1 MKRERERESTSSGN
15 NKTNGERNE
24 SDAADRGRVG
34 PVEIEKELKEG
45 IIKFHQWKWKGN
57 GE

>member
-1 MKRERERESTSSGN
+1 MVITKQME
-15 NKTNGERNE
+15 KERNE